1 MQLILE
7 IEIYKSPI
15 WDIHCKYIHF
25 KLMGKIAKNQMPRHG
40 YISEI
45 AKLCNCSRKTVSRAL
60 FEGYRGP
67 KADMVLKVYNEKYEN
82 NRK

>member
-1 MQLILE
+1 M
-7 IEIYKSPI
+7 K
-15 WDIHCKYIHF
+15 
-25 KLMGKIAKNQMPRHG
+25 KIVKKQMPRHG

-67 KADMVLKVYNEKYEN
+67 KADKVIEVYNAKYEN
-82 NRK
+82 IRK